1 MREFQEYV
9 ARGGECFVSMLVLRC
24 LRNNVLT
31 EVGVVF
37 LLLLQ
42 TQV

>member
-9 ARGGECFVSMLVLRC
+9 ARGGECFVSMLVLGC
-24 LRNNVLT
+24 LNNVLT